1 MSLEK
6 QWKKGKKK
14 KTNISTVSATPT
26 YLKLIFVSLF
36 FLFFLWTFP
45 LQTIPSPFLERSSFF
60 KYNSL
65 HMPDIFHNFQGDT
78 MNGFTFQMF
87 SKRLEL
93 ISTPLPTPPHFIM
106 GLLSQFFMLLL
117 SGSSLLQI
125 CKCKSYVY
133 FQYESTKSKFA
144 KLLGDQKFMARAKRK
159 CKLII
164 QGGKCTL
171 ILLVSKIAIACLGT
185 WVRSKMCIREHPCLC
200 L

>member
-1 MSLEK
+1 MF
-6 QWKKGKKK
+6 
-14 KTNISTVSATPT
+14 I
-26 YLKLIFVSLF
+26 
-36 FLFFLWTFP
+36 
-45 LQTIPSPFLERSSFF
+45 LQTVPFPFLKRSSFF
-60 KYNSL
+60 KCNSL
-65 HMPDIFHNFQGDT
+65 HVPYIFYNFQGDT

-87 SKRLEL
+87 SKRLEV
-93 ISTPLPTPPHFIM
+93 ISTPLATPPHFM
-106 GLLSQFFMLLL
+106 LGLLSQFFMLLL

-144 KLLGDQKFMARAKRK
+144 KLLGDQKFMARATRK

-171 ILLVSKIAIACLGT
+171 ILLVSKLIIACLGT
-185 WVRSKMCIREHPCLC
+185 GVRSDMCIREHPCLC